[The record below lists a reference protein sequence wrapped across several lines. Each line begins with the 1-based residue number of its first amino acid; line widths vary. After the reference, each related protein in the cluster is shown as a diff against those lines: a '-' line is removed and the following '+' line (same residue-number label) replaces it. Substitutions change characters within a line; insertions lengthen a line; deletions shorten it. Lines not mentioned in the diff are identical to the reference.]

1 MSDSRDA
8 ILGTLRRRLKR
19 GPLNGEQRTALERR
33 LAEHPPHRVPAR
45 AQLAHAEQ
53 VELFVRMAE
62 QAAASVQRVADG
74 AAVPAAV
81 AEYVE
86 SQNLPSDLVVAPA
99 AEFDALPWQTQT
111 GLNIARRHAR
121 NGDRVTVSPAFAGIA
136 ETGTLLL
143 LSGPDSPT
151 TLNFLPDAHIVVLPV
166 ERVVGP
172 YEAAW
177 QRLRARNAGIPRT
190 LNLITGPS
198 RSADIEQTLQLG
210 AHGPIRLH
218 IILVGT
224 A

>member
-8 ILGTLRRRLKR
+8 ILGTLRRQLKR
-19 GPLNGEQRTALERR
+19 GPLSDERRSALEQR
-33 LAEHPPHRVPAR
+33 LADHPPHRIPER
-45 AQLAHAEQ
+45 AQLPHAEQ

-62 QAAASVQRVADG
+62 QAAASVHRVTDTK
-74 AAVPAAV
+74 AVPAAV
-81 AEYVE
+81 AGYLDD
-86 SQNLPSDLVVAPA
+86 QNLPAELVVAPA
-99 AEFDALPWQTQT
+99 AEFDALPWREQAR
-111 GLNIARRHAR
+111 LRIERRHAR

-151 TLNFLPDAHIVVLPV
+151 TLNFLPDAHIVVLST

-224 A
+224 V